1 MCPDISRHSGI
12 RTFALLCL
20 GQFVSLTG
28 SALSGFALGVWVYE
42 RTQSITQFGLVIFC
56 GLLPNIIIS
65 PIAGV
70 FVDRF
75 DRRRVM
81 IFSDLGA
88 SLITLGLALLVM
100 ANRLEIWHIC
110 IGLAL
115 CSMLGAFRTL
125 AFMVSMSLLVPKQ
138 HFGRAF
144 GMLQFSEATSMIIAP
159 TLAGV
164 LVIAVSMH
172 NLLLIDS
179 ASFIFSLVLL
189 LCIAIPQPQETGE
202 PAAHNRPLISEF
214 TFGWRYIRMRSGL
227 LGLLLLYACFNI
239 NTSAVQMLI
248 QPLVLRL
255 ASPVVLGTLLSIGA
269 AGILIGS
276 VVMSVWGG
284 PKPRIKGVLGF
295 NLVQAVSIILAG
307 FYLNIP
313 VVAAAIFFI
322 SASFPMIN
330 SCSQAIWQAKVAPEV
345 QGRVFATRRMLSM
358 LFVPVAYLGT
368 GPLAD
373 HVFEPLMDVNG
384 PLASSVGRV
393 VGVGPNRG
401 IGLLF
406 MLLGIMM
413 VMQVVAGYLHPRI
426 RKVEDELPDV
436 IPSEPPVKAKK
447 ATPDI

>member
-1 MCPDISRHSGI
+1 M
-12 RTFALLCL
+12 
-20 GQFVSLTG
+20 
-28 SALSGFALGVWVYE
+28 
-42 RTQSITQFGLVIFC
+42 
-56 GLLPNIIIS
+56 
-65 PIAGV
+65 AGV
-70 FVDRF
+70 LVDRI

-88 SLITLGLALLVM
+88 SLITLGLALLLM

-110 IGLAL
+110 ICLAL

-125 AFMVSMSLLVPKQ
+125 AFTVSMSLLVPKQ

-144 GMLQFSEATSMIIAP
+144 GMLQLAEATSLVIAP
-159 TLAGV
+159 TLAGL
-164 LVIAVSMH
+164 LVVTMAMH
-172 NLLLIDS
+172 NLLLIDF

-189 LCIAIPQPQETGE
+189 LFIAIPQPHQTEE
-202 PAAHNRPLISEF
+202 PAAHNRSLISEF
-214 TFGWRYIRMRSGL
+214 TFGWRYIRVRSGL

-255 ASPVVLGTLLSIGA
+255 ASPVVLGTVLSVAATGLL
-269 AGILIGS
+269 LGS
-276 VVMSVWGG
+276 AVMSAWGG

-307 FYLNIP
+307 FYLSLP
-313 VVAAAIFFI
+313 VVAAAIFLI

-384 PLASSVGRV
+384 ALASSVGRV

-426 RKVEDELPDV
+426 RKVEDELPDAV
-436 IPSEPPVKAKK
+436 PSELPVKAKEETLDVLISQPVFEHGET
-447 ATPDI
+447 AQPSDT